1 MFLSVI
7 VLLAILT
14 IINALPVTFT
24 VIGTVNAQNIN
35 QEEVVIQGPLEDKII
50 GLKGSFNDLLIITPK
65 AEGSNNE
72 ENSDECKNESN
83 CLNGNLNEDTENK
96 ESESSVGILLP
107 FP

>member
-14 IINALPVTFT
+14 IIIALPVTFT
-24 VIGTVNAQNIN
+24 VIGTVNAQTIN
-35 QEEVVIQGPLEDKII
+35 QEEVDSQGPIEDKII
-50 GLKGSFNDLLIITPK
+50 GLEGSFKELLIITPK

-72 ENSDECKNESN
+72 ENSDECENESN
-83 CLNGNLNEDTENK
+83 CFNGNLNENTENK
-96 ESESSVGILLP
+96 ESESSVDILLP